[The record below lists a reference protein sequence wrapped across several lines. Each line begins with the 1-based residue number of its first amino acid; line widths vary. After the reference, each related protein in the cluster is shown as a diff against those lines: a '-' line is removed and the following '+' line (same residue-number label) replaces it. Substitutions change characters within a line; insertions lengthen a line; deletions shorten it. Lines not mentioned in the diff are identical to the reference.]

1 LDSKEEKVRKA
12 VVVFT
17 STSLTTLL
25 IVCTLIFAQV
35 IPGLTP
41 DLEIKGASVRHLPEL
56 ELLVLE
62 QEVAGNAG
70 NTKPEATGQLDGAGV
85 IGYVFPTN
93 LSPADAGF
101 GNVEGVLAIAVTSHT
116 DFDDTP
122 YFDENNDG
130 NYANDGERWHSH
142 FVVLNGDERV
152 AGGLSVKQF
161 TEGDA
166 NVVMPPTNPG
176 LPMYLDSP
184 GFPVVMQDNKLKVLV
199 SAQRLNNK
207 TTFNYDAVTAYMQVN
222 TSDESK
228 PLLGVYEAYNVL
240 SGDLSLPYEV
250 KE

>member
-1 LDSKEEKVRKA
+1 MEVIMLKKA
-12 VVVFT
+12 VFIFVGTAVFAFA
-17 STSLTTLL
+17 L
-25 IVCTLIFAQV
+25 VYTLIYAQM

-41 DLEIKGASVRHLPEL
+41 DLDIKGASVTHLPEL

-62 QEVAGNAG
+62 QEVSGKAG
-70 NTKPEATGQLDGAGV
+70 NTKPESMGQLDGAGV

-93 LSPADAGF
+93 LVPADAGF
-101 GNVEGVLAIAVTSHT
+101 GNIEGILAIAVTAHP

-130 NYANDGERWHSH
+130 DYADDGGNWHSH
-142 FVVLNGDERV
+142 LVVLTGDERV
-152 AGGLSVKQF
+152 KGGLSVKQF
-161 TEGDA
+161 TEGDGA
-166 NVVMPPTNPG
+166 VVMPPTNPG

-184 GFPVVMQDNKLKVLV
+184 GFPVMMQDNKLKVLV
-199 SAQRLNNK
+199 STQRLNNK

-228 PLLGVYEAYNVL
+228 PLLGVYEAYTVL

-250 KE
+250 TQ